1 MARIMK
7 LPLALL
13 EKSLIK
19 YILQKLNFTFYKIQS
34 KMDRNDITQIR
45 GMFPCLIRY
54 LPNDIGYLME
64 NLSIYR
70 LDGNKYSHYIEF
82 VMLEESRL
90 YDIGFDTVALRVYM
104 RKSKDGSI
112 KYKHERFIF
121 APEKGFHIGNE
132 MLYRKYEDLFVY
144 WWQTVRYV
152 LYSKQYAESK
162 MALIKKELLAATNKQ
177 NFESAFNDLH

>member
-1 MARIMK
+1 
-7 LPLALL
+7 
-13 EKSLIK
+13 
-19 YILQKLNFTFYKIQS
+19 
-34 KMDRNDITQIR
+34 MDRNDITQIR

-70 LDGNKYSHYIEF
+70 LDGNKYSHYIDF

-112 KYKHERFIF
+112 KYKHTRFIF
-121 APEKGFHIGNE
+121 APEKGFQVGNDT
-132 MLYRKYEDLFVY
+132 LYRKYEDIFVY

-152 LYSKQYAESK
+152 LYAKQYAERNL
-162 MALIKKELLAATNKQ
+162 ALFKLELLAATNKP
-177 NFESAFNDLH
+177 NLESAFNDLR

>member
-1 MARIMK
+1 
-7 LPLALL
+7 
-13 EKSLIK
+13 
-19 YILQKLNFTFYKIQS
+19 
-34 KMDRNDITQIR
+34 MDHNDITQIR

-70 LDGNKYSHYIEF
+70 LDGNKYSHYIDF

-121 APEKGFHIGNE
+121 APEKDFHIGNE
-132 MLYRKYEDLFVY
+132 GKEVTDAVEKLRKKLEELIDEN
-144 WWQTVRYV
+144 QNG
-152 LYSKQYAESK
+152 SNKAES
-162 MALIKKELLAATNKQ
+162 
-177 NFESAFNDLH
+177 